1 MLRQYVQLYLHFAPK
16 QCSNNCT
23 C

>member
-1 MLRQYVQLYLHFAPK
+1 MLRQYVQLYFAPK